1 MFLRYLPAD
10 KRENS
15 IEISIL
21 ASISLP
27 TNYSKLA
34 EFVKNLKKGPMKY
47 PEVTIKLP
55 DWVYDFPGNR
65 EKTFTSLE
73 NRMKFV
79 VELSRLNITNQ
90 TGGPFAAAIFEINE
104 GILVSLGLNMVTS
117 MNSSIMHAEIV
128 AIAIAQ
134 QLIGNYDL
142 GNDPSRVYELHTST
156 EPCAM
161 CLGAIPW
168 SGIRRVVCGAR
179 GEDAEQIGFDEGHKP
194 DKGILSL
201 EEQGITVVRDLLRD
215 DAITVLKQYQQSGG
229 QIY

>member
-1 MFLRYLPAD
+1 MLGF
-10 KRENS
+10 
-15 IEISIL
+15 
-21 ASISLP
+21 ISLP
-27 TNYSKLA
+27 TYYSKLSESA
-34 EFVKNLKKGPMKY
+34 KNPKKDPMKY
-47 PEVTIKLP
+47 PEVVIKLP
-55 DWVYDFPGNR
+55 DWVYEFLENR

-73 NRMKFV
+73 KRMKFV
-79 VELSRLNITNQ
+79 IELSRLNITNQ

-134 QLIGNYDL
+134 QLIGKYYL
-142 GNDPSRVYELHTST
+142 GNDPSKVYELLTST

-179 GEDAEQIGFDEGHKP
+179 EEDAQRIGFDEGRKP
-194 DKGILSL
+194 AEGILSL
-201 EEQGITVVRDLLRD
+201 EKQGITVVRDVLRNE
-215 DAITVLKQYQQSGG
+215 AITVLKQYQQSGG
-229 QIY
+229 EIY